1 MSSQNSSQKA
11 VSVDE
16 QAFED
21 GEQEA
26 VDEDGFTVVTETPAF
41 QATVQEETQAK
52 VDANHP
58 DGIADASQERIP
70 GVTLAQE
77 ERIKA
82 REAELERISAQAELG
97 EQEGRARRARD
108 VASERSA
115 AWTRAFERRAASVDQ
130 SLSPDN
136 DPREML
142 SQDELGA
149 VNEQAGRLAG
159 ELDGW
164 SRAAISRR
172 LAQAVRDGAD
182 IPSAVLDVKDDLEAA
197 PGQIIPI
204 DRVGDVDRGEV
215 SVEGTVV
222 QLWDAPDPAVE
233 QVGLIEDES
242 GKTKF
247 TSWVRSN
254 PKIVEEGERVQIR
267 GASTSWYQGR
277 VSIAVTGWSTMLFPD
292 REAWWE

>member
-1 MSSQNSSQKA
+1 MSSQNASQKV

-16 QAFED
+16 QFGDE
-21 GEQEA
+21 ERET
-26 VDEDGFTVVTETPAF
+26 VDEDGFTVVAETPAF
-41 QATVQEETQAK
+41 QATVQAETQAK

-82 REAELERISAQAELG
+82 REAELERISARAELG
-97 EQEGRARRARD
+97 EQEGRAERARD

-115 AWTRAFERRAASVDQ
+115 AWSREFERRAASVDQ
-130 SLSPDN
+130 SLSPDH

-142 SQDELGA
+142 SQEELGA
-149 VNEQAGRLAG
+149 VNEQASRLAD

-204 DRVGDVDRGEV
+204 DCVGDVDRGEV
-215 SVEGTVV
+215 SVVGTVV

-233 QVGLIEDES
+233 QVGLIEDKS

>member
-1 MSSQNSSQKA
+1 MSSNNASGKV

-21 GEQEA
+21 IERET
-26 VDEDGFTVVTETPAF
+26 VDEDGFTVVAATPAF

-58 DGIADASQERIP
+58 EGIADADQERIP

-77 ERIKA
+77 ERIQA

-97 EQEGRARRARD
+97 EQEGRAERARD
-108 VASERSA
+108 VAAERSA
-115 AWTRAFERRAASVDQ
+115 AWNREFDRRAASVDR
-130 SLSPDN
+130 SLSPDH

-142 SQDELGA
+142 SRDELGM
-149 VNEQAGRLAG
+149 VNEQAIRVAG
-159 ELDGW
+159 NLDGW

-172 LAQAVRDGAD
+172 LAQAVLDGAD
-182 IPSAVLDVKDDLEAA
+182 VPTAVLDVKQALEAA
-197 PGQIIPI
+197 PGQVIPI
-204 DRVGDVDRGEV
+204 DRVEDVDRGEV
-215 SVEGTVV
+215 SVEGIVT
-222 QLWDAPDPAVE
+222 QLWEPASAKIA
-233 QVGLIEDES
+233 QVGLLEDET
-242 GKTKF
+242 GRIKF

-254 PKIVEEGERVQIR
+254 AKHVEEGERVQIR

-277 VSIAVTGWSTMLFPD
+277 VSIAVTGWSTMHFPE
-292 REAWWE
+292 REDWWE

>member
-1 MSSQNSSQKA
+1 MSSQNASQKV

-16 QAFED
+16 QFGD
-21 GEQEA
+21 GERET
-26 VDEDGFTVVTETPAF
+26 VDEDGFTVVAETPVF
-41 QATVQEETQAK
+41 QATVKEETQAK

-58 DGIADASQERIP
+58 DGIADANQERIP

-97 EQEGRARRARD
+97 EQEGRAERARD

-115 AWTRAFERRAASVDQ
+115 AWNREFERRAASVDQ
-130 SLSPDN
+130 SLSPDH
-136 DPREML
+136 DPREQL

-149 VNEQAGRLAG
+149 VNEQASRLAG

-182 IPSAVLDVKDDLEAA
+182 IPSAVLDVKDELEAA
-197 PGQIIPI
+197 PGQVIPI